1 MSNQSI
7 SREPDAVERTFDKA
21 ALTDRERDSA
31 RSLLQGMSAQVA
43 AEAMGVSPSSVGSY
57 RSRAYEKLGVGSGRE
72 LIALRESL
80 SEPMGIE
87 GLKGRLREK
96 GLGET
101 QANVCAL
108 IAAGKTTSEIASELG
123 IATGTVNSARAYGY
137 RLLHVHSREELV
149 ELLKKDGR
157 DGAEPMP
164 DGTRKRRWV
173 FVGAAAALAVVVLS
187 VLGCMGVLVT
197 DLSASQGVQ
206 AVTRGADAVPF
217 TAVSD
222 DGTALFGVNESGQ
235 RFGRRDWVAAF
246 MGGIADL
253 YAAEGEGGETGYAP
267 QDAKPGSPLYD
278 ADGKTE
284 VGTFSLFEWQV
295 NDLGVERLDP
305 GETSFTAY
313 GSDGNALFGVNGAGQ
328 RFGSREFADLY
339 LGGKLDLE
347 ATTASNGAHG
357 YVYVG
362 DVETK
367 PVLTVYAQDGV
378 TELGTLASG

>member
-1 MSNQSI
+1 
-7 SREPDAVERTFDKA
+7 
-21 ALTDRERDSA
+21 
-31 RSLLQGMSAQVA
+31 
-43 AEAMGVSPSSVGSY
+43 
-57 RSRAYEKLGVGSGRE
+57 
-72 LIALRESL
+72 
-80 SEPMGIE
+80 
-87 GLKGRLREK
+87 
-96 GLGET
+96 
-101 QANVCAL
+101 
-108 IAAGKTTSEIASELG
+108 
-123 IATGTVNSARAYGY
+123 
-137 RLLHVHSREELV
+137 
-149 ELLKKDGR
+149 
-157 DGAEPMP
+157 
-164 DGTRKRRWV
+164 
-173 FVGAAAALAVVVLS
+173 
-187 VLGCMGVLVT
+187 
-197 DLSASQGVQ
+197 
-206 AVTRGADAVPF
+206 
-217 TAVSD
+217 
-222 DGTALFGVNESGQ
+222 
-235 RFGRRDWVAAF
+235 

-253 YAAEGEGGETGYAP
+253 YAAEGEGGETGCAP